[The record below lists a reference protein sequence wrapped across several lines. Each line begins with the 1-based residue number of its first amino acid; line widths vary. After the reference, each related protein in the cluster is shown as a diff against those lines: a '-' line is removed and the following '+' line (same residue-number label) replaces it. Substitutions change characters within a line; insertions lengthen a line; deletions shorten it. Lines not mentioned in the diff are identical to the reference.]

1 MMTELALEKMRSA
14 VNKYREESGISIKTL
29 AFSLEGF
36 SEQQLRN
43 VLNKTDG
50 GPKAVEMLAK
60 LIEIYPIKI
69 NQKGVVEL
77 RNKKALMGQGGG
89 EL

>member
-1 MMTELALEKMRSA
+1 MAELALEKMRTA
-14 VNKYREESGISIKTL
+14 INKYREDSGISIKIL

-50 GPKAVEMLAK
+50 GPRAVEMLAK
-60 LIEIYPIKI
+60 LMEIYPIKF
-69 NQKGVVEL
+69 N
-77 RNKKALMGQGGG
+77 
-89 EL
+89 

>member
-29 AFSLEGF
+29 AFTLEGF

-60 LIEIYPIKI
+60 LIEIYPIKF
-69 NQKGVVEL
+69 
-77 RNKKALMGQGGG
+77 A
-89 EL
+89 